1 MMDDAILESMRRSS
15 VDRLEGGNTYRCL
28 SIAAMREISLSRGL
42 ANREISAAALE
53 HGFLPLRYVKNIG
66 TLGLDGQAKLLR
78 SKAVLIGAGGI
89 GGQSA
94 ELLARMGVGMLV
106 LVDPDVFDETNLNRQ
121 NFACGAVM
129 GMAKVDVVRER
140 LKEINDDV
148 EVAGMRVT
156 ADKDSLPAIIAGADV
171 VMDGLDN
178 LDDRLLLQD
187 ACAAAGVVMV
197 HGAIAGSSLQV
208 TTVFPGERGLT
219 GFMPKP
225 TPGDKARGIE
235 VETGNPATTPML
247 AAAIQAS
254 EAVKVLRGR
263 ETTLRGKMLY
273 LDTEDWTIEFIELN
287 G

>member
-1 MMDDAILESMRRSS
+1 MDDGILEALSRAS
-15 VDRLEGGNTYRCL
+15 VNLLEGGTDYKCI
-28 SIAAMREISLSRGL
+28 SGAAIREISQGRGV

-53 HGFLPLRYVKNIG
+53 QGFLPLRYVKNIG
-66 TLGLDGQAKLLR
+66 TLGLEGQAKLLR
-78 SKAVLIGAGGI
+78 SKAVLVGVGGI

-106 LVDPDVFDETNLNRQ
+106 LADPDVFDETNLNRQ
-121 NFACGAVM
+121 NFACSVAL

-140 LKEINDDV
+140 LEEINDDV
-148 EVAGMRVT
+148 EVESRRVT
-156 ADKDSLPAIIAGADV
+156 ADRDSLPGLIEGSDV
-171 VMDGLDN
+171 VIDGLDN

-208 TTVFPGERGLT
+208 TTVFPGDRGLT

-225 TPGDKARGIE
+225 EPGEKARGIE
-235 VETGNPATTPML
+235 TETGNPATTPVL

-254 EAVKVLRGR
+254 EAVKVLLGR
-263 ETTLRGKMLY
+263 ENTLRGRMLY
-273 LDTEDWTIEFIELN
+273 LDSEDWTVEFIELN